1 MAAAVLLL
9 RCRSRPGKEYCAL
22 AGSRLRRSGSR
33 SPSAF
38 SPMGYGGCRPCCT
51 GNRLLW
57 LERGTVTGVVLLTLA
72 TTRILLQLHRID
84 HGQAAI
90 VAFFLQY
97 HRRAKQFDIGR
108 TGRPAR
114 ALAEVIGPVRAQHQR
129 IATFLFCC
137 LTQPIEY
144 PLITRSPRY
153 GCSGRARPAWPRRA
167 PAGFPCNGEIRQHDH
182 LAWLFGSLGR
192 QNRQCGSDAGLKA
205 GFFHGHLPWVFLVA
219 SRPPGAYS
227 YTFR

>member
-1 MAAAVLLL
+1 
-9 RCRSRPGKEYCAL
+9 
-22 AGSRLRRSGSR
+22 
-33 SPSAF
+33 
-38 SPMGYGGCRPCCT
+38 MGYGCCRPCCT

-84 HGQAAI
+84 HVQAAI

-97 HRRAKQFDIGR
+97 HGRAKPFDIGR

-129 IATFLFCC
+129 IATFLCCC

-144 PLITRSPRY
+144 PLITHSHRHHAGMGVRVALAQP
-153 GCSGRARPAWPRRA
+153 GRDGPQPAFHATWK
-167 PAGFPCNGEIRQHDH
+167 IRQHDH
-182 LAWLFGSLGR
+182 LARLFGSLGR

-227 YTFR
+227 YTFRLSRNRITFCLRRPGGCQHPLLDPLRPGG